1 MSGVQALSSKE
12 DMTAIPRDVTLVVP
26 CYNEETRFD
35 ADGFRALLRAPSV
48 RLCFVDDGST
58 DRTRARLEAFAAS
71 EGEAVSVTAM
81 PRNVGKAEAVR
92 AGMLRAA
99 NDGAR
104 VTGFLD
110 ADLAT
115 PPEEMLRLVRMFDA
129 TLDVLL
135 ASRVALMGRKIERHA
150 WRHYLG
156 RVFAT
161 AASLVIDQPI
171 YDTQC
176 GAKLF
181 RVTPLLEAVLDEPFL
196 SPWIFDVELLGRLLA
211 GVPGLGRLDPA
222 RIREEP
228 LGEWRD
234 VAGSK
239 VRASAFTRA
248 PLELTRIAISLR
260 ERRKRAR

>member
-1 MSGVQALSSKE
+1 
-12 DMTAIPRDVTLVVP
+12 MTSTSQRDVTLVVP
-26 CYNEETRFD
+26 CFNEEARLD
-35 ADGFRALLRAPSV
+35 EAGFAELLASPSLRIV
-48 RLCFVDDGST
+48 FVDDGST
-58 DRTRARLEAFAAS
+58 DGTRARLEAFCAARPR
-71 EGEAVSVTAM
+71 ASVLVL
-81 PRNVGKAEAVR
+81 PRNRGKAEAVR
-92 AGMLRAA
+92 AGMLEAIA
-99 NDGAR
+99 DGAR
-104 VTGFLD
+104 VTGYLD

-115 PPEEMLRLVRMFDA
+115 PAAEMLRLV
-129 TLDVLL
+129 TLFAPDVDVLL
-135 ASRVALMGRKIERHA
+135 ASRVALMGRQIERHA

-181 RVTPLLEAVLDEPFL
+181 RVTPLFESILGEAFL

-211 GVPGLGRLDPA
+211 GSPGLGRLDPA

-228 LGEWRD
+228 LTRWRD

-239 VRASAFTRA
+239 IRPSAFTRA
-248 PLELTRIAISLR
+248 PLELTRIALSLR
-260 ERRKRAR
+260 ARRKRAG